1 MYNAFLNVVYIKN
14 TQHEISTLIRYS
26 FILFALL
33 STIHHSE
40 FCLLNKDLFF
50 FSMYFHSSCYNF
62 LKYFFN
68 DTIINEANDILQK
81 SLKLFNF
88 CLIVHSLHVCNNYLP
103 NYLSKMLWLT
113 IPFDNLDGLI
123 LCLTCLYTIFRHEI
137 AIKLANEDCQT
148 INAIINDHIALP
160 LNNYENNI
168 RMIIKGYNYCNI
180 DFRDI
185 TKLYKS

>member
-1 MYNAFLNVVYIKN
+1 MLMFY
-14 TQHEISTLIRYS
+14 HGSR
-26 FILFALL
+26 
-33 STIHHSE
+33 
-40 FCLLNKDLFF
+40 
-50 FSMYFHSSCYNF
+50 
-62 LKYFFN
+62 
-68 DTIINEANDILQK
+68 INETHDILQRL
-81 SLKLFNF
+81 LKWFNF

-103 NYLSKMLWLT
+103 NYLSKMLWLA

-123 LCLTCLYTIFRHEI
+123 LRLTCLYTIFRHEI

-180 DFRDI
+180 DFRDTLNQTSCKYI
-185 TKLYKS
+185 VLKYPIKN